1 VNEVK
6 GDSLAVRTKYGSNLR
21 AEKFIALHELTTSL
35 VVCDVNIVNFLHKKK
50 SRMVQVGVKSV

>member
-1 VNEVK
+1 
-6 GDSLAVRTKYGSNLR
+6 LAVRTKYGSNLR